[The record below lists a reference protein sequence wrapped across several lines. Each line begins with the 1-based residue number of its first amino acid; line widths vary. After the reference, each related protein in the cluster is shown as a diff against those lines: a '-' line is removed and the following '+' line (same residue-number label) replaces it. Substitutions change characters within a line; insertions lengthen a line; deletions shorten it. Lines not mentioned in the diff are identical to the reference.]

1 MDSLIRILKPV
12 LFKPTDRDDPEQLLQ
27 DWVDYVEQFVLFL
40 DATGADGVH
49 TQGHNN
55 CGACKKYKSMIRLIG
70 GKEVELLFKH
80 VGQIRT
86 DDTWDQT
93 LTKVKEGITK
103 QTNQAVA
110 RHKLFT
116 QLSQG
121 EKTFAAWFPRVKEQ
135 VTRCDFMGYNG
146 DNATRDAILFQTMNT
161 KLQQKI
167 LAEDLDMEKNIKL
180 GLALE
185 QSKKKVE
192 MINAARGERKEDDRI
207 AKLEEE
213 V

>member
-1 MDSLIRILKPV
+1 
-12 LFKPTDRDDPEQLLQ
+12 
-27 DWVDYVEQFVLFL
+27 
-40 DATGADGVH
+40 
-49 TQGHNN
+49 
-55 CGACKKYKSMIRLIG
+55 
-70 GKEVELLFKH
+70 
-80 VGQIRT
+80 
-86 DDTWDQT
+86 
-93 LTKVKEGITK
+93 
-103 QTNQAVA
+103 
-110 RHKLFT
+110 
-116 QLSQG
+116 
-121 EKTFAAWFPRVKEQ
+121 
-135 VTRCDFMGYNG
+135 MGYNG